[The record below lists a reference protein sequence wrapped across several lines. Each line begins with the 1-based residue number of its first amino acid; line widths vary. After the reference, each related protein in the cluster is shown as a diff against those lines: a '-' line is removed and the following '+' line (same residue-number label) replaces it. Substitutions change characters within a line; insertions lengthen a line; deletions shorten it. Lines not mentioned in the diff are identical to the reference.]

1 MHHHDKQRV
10 KLFLYTLCAHM
21 RAAFTDSPK
30 DINPSPVYFLTDTSV
45 KLGLPLVFGGQFK
58 FLPLIESHIP

>member
-1 MHHHDKQRV
+1 MH
-10 KLFLYTLCAHM
+10 
-21 RAAFTDSPK
+21 AAFTDSPK

-45 KLGLPLVFGGQFK
+45 KLGLPLVFAGQFK